1 MSNFLTLVD
10 FKLLICQVGEKAH
23 VNGISF
29 WIQRRVPVVSS
40 VGMLGSFV
48 GFSGNRGAGGR
59 GSFLL
64 LKVKIQQV
72 NG

>member
-1 MSNFLTLVD
+1 M
-10 FKLLICQVGEKAH
+10 
-23 VNGISF
+23 
-29 WIQRRVPVVSS
+29 SS

-72 NG
+72 NRLVKGTTHCRVLSN